1 MATLLEVQNYV
12 SSVRTGVSDFVDR
25 ECRKERLGHV
35 DMFRE
40 RQNVI
45 LATTYLEI
53 VTNYFTPFLDAG
65 VDDASYEDYNFF
77 TKCEIKDIMQHINNL
92 CDTFYILNL

>member
-1 MATLLEVQNYV
+1 MATLTEVQNYI
-12 SSVRTGVSDFVDR
+12 SSVRAGVSDFVDN

-45 LATTYLEI
+45 LATAYLEI
-53 VTNYFTPFLDAG
+53 VTNYFTPFLVVG
-65 VDDASYEDYNFF
+65 VDDGSYEDDNFF
-77 TKCEIKDIMQHINNL
+77 TKCEIKDVMQHINNI
-92 CDTFYILNL
+92 CDTFYTLNL